1 MWDHGIGNNRRPTVS
16 LARRRDQIERGHAGG
31 ERERERE
38 RGWEEGGR
46 SEQGGRPFGAD
57 PSHSLLGGYLL
68 IVLAP

>member
-1 MWDHGIGNNRRPTVS
+1 MWEHGIGNNRRPTVS
-16 LARRRDQIERGHAGG
+16 LARRRDQIELRHAGEG
-31 ERERERE
+31 R
-38 RGWEEGGR
+38 EGGR